1 MHSAQ
6 VPIVE
11 VDYSDAF
18 SVAEGILRYNIR
30 VCTKKKERKSR
41 IFFSFANTLYILDAV
56 RAIPISAEPAVEDPD
71 SKLRKHNV
79 FRASI
84 QQCVEV

>member
-1 MHSAQ
+1 M
-6 VPIVE
+6 
-11 VDYSDAF
+11 Y
-18 SVAEGILRYNIR
+18 
-30 VCTKKKERKSR
+30 KKEGKKEPHFLL
-41 IFFSFANTLYILDAV
+41 ICQYFIYILDAV

-71 SKLRKHNV
+71 SKLKKHNV